1 MLASRVGA
9 GAVRDRQ
16 AEVLP
21 QSQRRFSLVERIEVK
36 ARSAAFQQR
45 FTETCD
51 HVKAEIEQ
59 RRLVVLQHFE
69 LEADQRGIS
78 APQAAEKRSSCAVLT
93 IGMMPGTTGTASPA
107 RSLRPAKSKYASA
120 VSKYCSPPP
129 DESALHLRT

>member
-1 MLASRVGA
+1 MLASRFGA

-69 LEADQRGIS
+69 LEADPPRTLGAASSSEERRGGK
-78 APQAAEKRSSCAVLT
+78 EGSSQ
-93 IGMMPGTTGTASPA
+93 
-107 RSLRPAKSKYASA
+107 
-120 VSKYCSPPP
+120 CS
-129 DESALHLRT
+129 SGGSRHHKKKN

>member
-1 MLASRVGA
+1 MRISDWSSDGCSSDL
-9 GAVRDRQ
+9 

-69 LEADQRGIS
+69 LEAD
-78 APQAAEKRSSCAVLT
+78 
-93 IGMMPGTTGTASPA
+93 PA
-107 RSLRPAKSKYASA
+107 RNLGAASGGEAQQLRRVDDRQDRERA
-120 VSKYCSPPP
+120 V
-129 DESALHLRT
+129 